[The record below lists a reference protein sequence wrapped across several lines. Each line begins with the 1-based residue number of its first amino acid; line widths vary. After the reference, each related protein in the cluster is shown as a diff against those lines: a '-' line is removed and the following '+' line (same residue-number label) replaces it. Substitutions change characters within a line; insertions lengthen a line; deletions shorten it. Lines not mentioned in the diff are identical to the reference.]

1 MEGSWMEH
9 NSNLRI
15 TINAAMTVDGKIATT
30 CGNSHISS
38 KEDLVRV
45 HELRSS
51 VDAILVGIS
60 TVLVDNPL
68 LTVRLIKPNKGSDP
82 ARVVVDSHGRIPLDS
97 RILKTAH
104 RIETIVFV
112 SERADDSK
120 IHKIRGT
127 GAMVIIAGS
136 ETVDLAEAFLY
147 LKKMGFKNILAEGG
161 GELNWSLLNLGVVNE
176 LIVTISPK
184 LVGGRSA
191 TTLVEGDG
199 YEKISQAINMD
210 LKKVQRQKN
219 GELVLFYEL

>member
-1 MEGSWMEH
+1 MDH

-30 CGNSHISS
+30 CGNSRISS
-38 KEDLVRV
+38 KRDLVRV

-82 ARVVVDSHGRIPLDS
+82 ARLVVDSHGRIPIES

-120 IHKIRGT
+120 IRKITST

-136 ETVDLAEAFLY
+136 ETVDLADALLY

>member
-30 CGNSHISS
+30 CGNSRISS

-127 GAMVIIAGS
+127 GAMVIIAGN

-147 LKKMGFKNILAEGG
+147 LKRMGFKNILAEGG
-161 GELNWSLLNLGVVNE
+161 GELNWSLLNLGVVDE

-199 YEKISQAINMD
+199 YENISQAINMD

>member
-1 MEGSWMEH
+1 
-9 NSNLRI
+9 
-15 TINAAMTVDGKIATT
+15 MTVDGKIATT
-30 CGNSHISS
+30 CGNSRISS
-38 KEDLVRV
+38 RLDLLRV

-51 VDAILVGIS
+51 VDAILVGIL

-82 ARVVVDSHGRIPLDS
+82 VRVVVDSHARIPIES

-112 SERADDSK
+112 SERAND
-120 IHKIRGT
+120 IKIRSIRST
-127 GAMVIIAGS
+127 GAMVIIAGT
-136 ETVDLAEAFLY
+136 ETVDLLDALLY
-147 LKKMGFKNILAEGG
+147 LKKMGFENILVEGG
-161 GELNWSLLNLGVVNE
+161 GEINWSLLSLGVVSE

-184 LVGGRSA
+184 IVGGRSA

-199 YEKISQAINMD
+199 YEKISQAINME
-210 LKKVQRQKN
+210 LKKVLREKN

>member
-1 MEGSWMEH
+1 VDQ
-9 NSNLRI
+9 NSSLRI

-30 CGNSHISS
+30 CGNSRISS
-38 KEDLVRV
+38 RLDLLRV

-51 VDAILVGIS
+51 VDAILVGIL

-82 ARVVVDSHGRIPLDS
+82 VRVVVDSHARIPIES

-112 SERADDSK
+112 SERAND
-120 IHKIRGT
+120 IKIRSIRST
-127 GAMVIIAGS
+127 GAMVIIAGT
-136 ETVDLAEAFLY
+136 ETVDLSDALLY
-147 LKKMGFKNILAEGG
+147 LKKMGFENILVEGG
-161 GELNWSLLNLGVVNE
+161 GEINWSLLSLGVVSE

-184 LVGGRSA
+184 IVGGRSA

-199 YEKISQAINMD
+199 YEKISQAINME
-210 LKKVQRQKN
+210 LKKVLREKN

>member
-1 MEGSWMEH
+1 
-9 NSNLRI
+9 
-15 TINAAMTVDGKIATT
+15 MTVDGKIATT
-30 CGNSHISS
+30 CGNSRISS
-38 KEDLVRV
+38 RLDLLRV

-68 LTVRLIKPNKGSDP
+68 LTVRLIKRNKGTDP
-82 ARVVVDSHGRIPLDS
+82 VRVIVDSHARIPIES

-112 SERADDSK
+112 SERANE
-120 IHKIRGT
+120 IKIRLVRSA
-127 GAMVIIAGS
+127 GAIVIIAGAQ
-136 ETVDLAEAFLY
+136 TVDLLSALSY
-147 LKKMGFKNILAEGG
+147 LKKMGFKKILVEGG
-161 GELNWSLLNLGVVNE
+161 GEINWSLLRLGVVSE

-184 LVGGRSA
+184 IVGGRSA

-199 YEKISQAINMD
+199 YENISQAIDME

-219 GELVLFYEL
+219 GELVLFYEI

>member
-30 CGNSHISS
+30 CGNSRISS

-147 LKKMGFKNILAEGG
+147 LKRMGFKNILAEGG
-161 GELNWSLLNLGVVNE
+161 GELNWSLLNLGVVDE

-199 YEKISQAINMD
+199 YENISQAINMD

>member
-1 MEGSWMEH
+1 
-9 NSNLRI
+9 
-15 TINAAMTVDGKIATT
+15 MTVDGKIATT
-30 CGNSHISS
+30 CGNSRISS
-38 KEDLVRV
+38 RLDLLRV

-68 LTVRLIKPNKGSDP
+68 LTVRLIKRNKGTDP
-82 ARVVVDSHGRIPLDS
+82 VRVVVDSHARIPIES

-112 SERADDSK
+112 SERANE
-120 IHKIRGT
+120 IKIRLVRSA
-127 GAMVIIAGS
+127 GAIVIIAGAQ
-136 ETVDLAEAFLY
+136 TVDLLSALSY
-147 LKKMGFKNILAEGG
+147 LKKMGFKKILVEGG
-161 GELNWSLLNLGVVNE
+161 GEINWSLLRLGVVSE

-184 LVGGRSA
+184 IVGGRSA

-199 YEKISQAINMD
+199 YENISQAIDME

-219 GELVLFYEL
+219 GELVLFYEI

>member
-1 MEGSWMEH
+1 MDQ
-9 NSNLRI
+9 NSSLRI

-30 CGNSHISS
+30 CGNSRISS
-38 KEDLVRV
+38 RLDLLRV

-68 LTVRLIKPNKGSDP
+68 LTVRLMKPNKGIDP
-82 ARVVVDSHGRIPLDS
+82 VRVVVDSHARIPIES

-112 SERADDSK
+112 SERAND
-120 IHKIRGT
+120 IRIRSIRST
-127 GAMVIIAGS
+127 GAMVIIAGT
-136 ETVDLAEAFLY
+136 ETVDLSDALLC
-147 LKKMGFKNILAEGG
+147 LKKMGFKTILVEGG
-161 GELNWSLLNLGVVNE
+161 GEINWSLLSLGVVSE

-184 LVGGRSA
+184 IVGGRAA

-199 YEKISQAINMD
+199 YEKISQAINMG
-210 LKKVQRQKN
+210 LKKVLREKN

>member
-1 MEGSWMEH
+1 VDQ
-9 NSNLRI
+9 NSSLRI

-30 CGNSHISS
+30 CGNSRISS
-38 KEDLVRV
+38 RLDLLRV

-51 VDAILVGIS
+51 VDAILVGIL

-82 ARVVVDSHGRIPLDS
+82 VRVVVDSHARIPIES

-112 SERADDSK
+112 SERAND
-120 IHKIRGT
+120 IKIRSIRST
-127 GAMVIIAGS
+127 GAMVIIAGTK
-136 ETVDLAEAFLY
+136 TVDLSDALLY
-147 LKKMGFKNILAEGG
+147 LKKMGFENILVEGG
-161 GELNWSLLNLGVVNE
+161 GEINWSLLSLGVVSE

-184 LVGGRSA
+184 IVGGRSA

-199 YEKISQAINMD
+199 YEKISQAINME
-210 LKKVQRQKN
+210 LKKVLREKN